1 MAERLIST
9 YFRSLGEIKKFDFTL
24 RNASKAKSIIFVFD
38 MAQFYL
44 ISIIELLLKSY
55 MSDFKS
61 NVEKILQAE
70 KERASLISKA
80 KDRKHNT
87 IRKARIDAEET
98 LSEYSDAL
106 SSEVKVKEDS
116 VQEACRNE
124 ERDILESSKKEIE
137 ETQTVSQSKKN
148 EIVDILA
155 RYVLPN

>member
-1 MAERLIST
+1 
-9 YFRSLGEIKKFDFTL
+9 
-24 RNASKAKSIIFVFD
+24 
-38 MAQFYL
+38 
-44 ISIIELLLKSY
+44 

-137 ETQTVSQSKKN
+137 ETQTAEETLSEYSDALSSEVKVKEDSVQEACRNEERDILESSKKEIEETQTVSQSKKN